1 MRIDVWFTVTEC
13 VDCLHHLPMPEK
25 QKRELVL
32 LVLGN
37 VRQQDET
44 LFAEDPE
51 YDRQLDRVGNR
62 WKFRPVPN
70 L

>member
-1 MRIDVWFTVTEC
+1 
-13 VDCLHHLPMPEK
+13 MPEK

-44 LFAEDPE
+44 LFAEDPD